1 MKKRIAFFFQYP
13 HIDLLPFIKEP
24 IMQLAADGFGVDL
37 FAPMSGQPLEANFNG
52 YDVQVR
58 TTDFLSNRKSPY
70 FFSSIV
76 RMALS
81 HTYSLFM
88 ANPIE
93 ALICGAIAAEVSRT
107 PLVAFSDELFT
118 EKDMLRMR
126 YHRRSLMNWAHRRAA
141 FTVITDN
148 IRASVLRQSTGLPEN

>member
-1 MKKRIAFFFQYP
+1 
-13 HIDLLPFIKEP
+13 IKEP

-37 FAPMSGQPLEANFNG
+37 FAPMSQQASAVNFNG
-52 YDVQVR
+52 YDVQLR
-58 TTDFLSNRKSPY
+58 NTDFLSNRKSPY

-81 HTYSLFM
+81 RRYSLFM

-93 ALICGAIAAEVSRT
+93 ALIFGAIAAEVSRN
-107 PLVAFSDELFT
+107 PLVVFSDELFT
-118 EKDMLRMR
+118 EKDISYVN
-126 YHRRSLMNWAHRRAA
+126 YHRRRLMNWAHRRAT

-148 IRASVLRQSTGLPEN
+148 IRANVLRQCTGLPENHTFYEL